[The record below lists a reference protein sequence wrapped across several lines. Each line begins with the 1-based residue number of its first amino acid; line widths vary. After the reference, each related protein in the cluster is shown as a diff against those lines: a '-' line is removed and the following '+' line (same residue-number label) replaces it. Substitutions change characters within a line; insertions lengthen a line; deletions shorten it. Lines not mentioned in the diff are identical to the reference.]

1 MRLTRFL
8 MLIAAALA
16 CSPGNA
22 QAKPE
27 LEVTVQPKGPN
38 AEAALRP
45 LGPNAQVMERPA
57 PGPNTALMQADNFS
71 SEPYH
76 PSCSAAGARQTLPI
90 RRGEP
95 GYGRH
100 LDRDDDGV
108 ACEPSPQPQLVESDG

>member
-8 MLIAAALA
+8 MLIAVALA
-16 CSPGNA
+16 WSPANP
-22 QAKPE
+22 QSTLE
-27 LEVTVQPKGPN
+27 LEVAVQPKGPN

-45 LGPNAQVMERPA
+45 LGPNAQVLERPA
-57 PGPNTALMQADNFS
+57 PGPNTALMQADNLS

-76 PSCSAAGARQTLPI
+76 PSCSAAGAKQTLPI

-100 LDRDDDGV
+100 LDRNDDGV
-108 ACEPSPQPQLVESDG
+108 ACEPSPKPPLVESDG